1 MSQGDTSG
9 SLWDARSGAFD
20 GVRLRRAIVARGWT
34 VPEFARAAK
43 LHVQSIYN
51 ALSGKT
57 VRDGTAICIFETL
70 EKRQPMMSAL
80 DVA

>member
-1 MSQGDTSG
+1 MG
-9 SLWDARSGAFD
+9 LWSPETRSFD
-20 GVRLRRAIVARGWT
+20 GARLRRAIVARGWT

-43 LHVQSIYN
+43 LNAQSIYN

-57 VRDGTAICIFETL
+57 VRDGTAIRVFETP
-70 EKRQPMMSAL
+70 EKREPMASAL